1 MPIAP
6 TRWLVGL
13 HRRFTSKTAV
23 HRLRLGPASCGE
35 RRARGSATASEDD
48 AAHRQSECNR
58 ARAMLRGA
66 SDDRVRLHCAFG
78 VRRAGR
84 PWPPRFCSTQRF
96 GHKHDGPYRYM
107 YERRPQHDEYATTA
121 PKRRNGKLL
130 LTSSIIVWR
139 SWCGVDDLMSD
150 YGHYGHRHDY
160 GPIRCARAN
169 WHEPGGGLGL
179 GDFCLR

>member
-66 SDDRVRLHCAFG
+66 SDDRVRLHCALGGQESRTSVASSILFNTT
-78 VRRAGR
+78 RRAR
-84 PWPPRFCSTQRF
+84 AF
-96 GHKHDGPYRYM
+96 GHKHAPIATGYTEAPTRRIRHDGEMENCLRV
-107 YERRPQHDEYATTA
+107 
-121 PKRRNGKLL
+121 L
-130 LTSSIIVWR
+130 SSY
-139 SWCGVDDLMSD
+139 GVDDLM
-150 YGHYGHRHDY
+150 
-160 GPIRCARAN
+160 CTA
-169 WHEPGGGLGL
+169 GGGLGGTETL
-179 GDFCLR
+179 GPRRVGRAHDFSGALLQCRRASTPVS

>member
-66 SDDRVRLHCAFG
+66 SDDRVRLHCAPWSGEPGRAWPTRFG
-78 VRRAGR
+78 
-84 PWPPRFCSTQRF
+84 STQRADRIPRTMAPIAMN
-96 GHKHDGPYRYM
+96 GGPNTTNTP
-107 YERRPQHDEYATTA
+107 RR
-121 PKRRNGKLL
+121 RRNGDMGNFCSRVL
-130 LTSSIIVWR
+130 SS
-139 SWCGVDDLMSD
+139 CGVDDLMCTAAGWWRTGRNGD
-150 YGHYGHRHDY
+150 ARRVGRAHDFSSACLQC
-160 GPIRCARAN
+160 RRA
-169 WHEPGGGLGL
+169 PTPVS
-179 GDFCLR
+179 